1 LAGKFINSPTVKNRS
16 DTVQYENLPCNMTI
30 NHKNEFYNF
39 IILYQTINVI
49 KHITVESGYFYL
61 NTVNTF
67 IEKDTSQHQEHENE
81 DIREINT
88 SSM

>member
-1 LAGKFINSPTVKNRS
+1 
-16 DTVQYENLPCNMTI
+16 MTI

-49 KHITVESGYFYL
+49 KHITVESGYFYI

-67 IEKDTSQHQEHENE
+67 IEKDTSYP
-81 DIREINT
+81 DIT
-88 SSM
+88 SQVF

>member
-1 LAGKFINSPTVKNRS
+1 
-16 DTVQYENLPCNMTI
+16 MTI